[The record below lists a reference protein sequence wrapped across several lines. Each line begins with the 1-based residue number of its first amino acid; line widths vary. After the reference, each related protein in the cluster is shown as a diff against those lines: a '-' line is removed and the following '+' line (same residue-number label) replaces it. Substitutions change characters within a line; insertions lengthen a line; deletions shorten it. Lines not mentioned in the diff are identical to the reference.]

1 MLSLGTDLIFKK
13 AGEVKHDY
21 SKLTAAVSGTYKFNG
36 IHSVRL
42 NYNLSNLSPE
52 VMYLNPYN
60 TSTDSLEVTRGNPFL
75 MPLYRTPRYKRT
87 DRCSLAKTSV
97 CYESEKSD
105 EGCLKKYIGHVI
117 APRIGFSCKIHCNV
131 LLQGHNFRSALQ
143 PNIHSNRS
151 WLPTKRRFPVR
162 P

>member
-1 MLSLGTDLIFKK
+1 MEDRLFGRAPVALEEKDDEPVNGSIDIEKWIEENT
-13 AGEVKHDY
+13 AG
-21 SKLTAAVSGTYKFNG
+21 
-36 IHSVRL
+36 
-42 NYNLSNLSPE
+42 
-52 VMYLNPYN
+52 
-60 TSTDSLEVTRGNPFL
+60 
-75 MPLYRTPRYKRT
+75 
-87 DRCSLAKTSV
+87 SLAKTSV

-131 LLQGHNFRSALQ
+131 LLQGHNFRSALR